1 MSVAG
6 GAWRRETM
14 DWLAVLEKSKL
25 LIDRF
30 GMKLKA
36 GTLDTLHVAHALHS
50 GCTRFLSF
58 DNDSNARVL
67 ASSCRLKVFPELT
80 SEEKGRTMAPVT

>member
-1 MSVAG
+1 MSLVEEG
-6 GAWRRETM
+6 VWVRESLH
-14 DWLAVLEKSKL
+14 WKPILEKFEH

-30 GMKLKA
+30 GVKLKA
-36 GTLDTLHVAHALHS
+36 GTLDTVHVAHALHS

-67 ASSCRLKVFPELT
+67 AVSCRLKVYPELT
-80 SEEKGRTMAPVT
+80 AQEKGRVVR